1 MARLILKKTLFLAVT
16 AALFIFN
23 GCKDKEET
31 VTVSKVSIVPASL
44 TLPVGESF
52 TLTVTVTPENATDK
66 TVKWSS
72 SNNAVATVDTRGVV
86 TAAASGTANITA
98 TSTDGSKTAVCAVT
112 VELATVSVNSI
123 ALDATALSLFVGQT
137 HDALTVSFT
146 PENASIQ
153 TVTWSSN
160 YPNIV
165 FVDVETGAIAAIV
178 AGEAI
183 ITATSVAGAKTAS
196 CTVTVAER
204 SLTGIAVTT
213 QPTQK
218 NYLVNDRFDPAGMV
232 VTGAYDYGDPEA
244 LTITDAHLTY
254 DFSSPGTKT
263 VTITVDGQTA
273 QVTDITVTAPTLAQ
287 SIAAAMTAGTPTTI
301 TLYADESLA
310 PTALNTAD
318 TDITLVSDGPERTV
332 TLSSNGSL
340 FTLTNG
346 AQLTLGNGVTL
357 KGLGI
362 DNANTGSLITI
373 NAGTLTMNSG
383 SKLTDNW
390 KNGDNGSAVWVMD
403 NGTTLTATQA
413 YFIMN
418 GGTITGNKA
427 TTQGAVFVKGLFTM
441 NGGTISNNSVTN
453 TGVENGR
460 GGGVFNSANGRFV
473 MTGGNITG
481 NTAVIGSGVCLGD
494 GSSFTMT
501 GGAITGNTNSSLG
514 QNDLYITAAGPEGK
528 AKFAGAVT
536 AVVTLH
542 GASNG
547 SGDKSKITQTGEI
560 TGGLTVNIYTSSAG
574 SSDGRTIITSDASY
588 MGTLNTDKITLGN
601 FIFSPP
607 PSPSAIGDSYTLNAS
622 TGNLAMNL

>member
-1 MARLILKKTLFLAVT
+1 
-16 AALFIFN
+16 
-23 GCKDKEET
+23 
-31 VTVSKVSIVPASL
+31 
-44 TLPVGESF
+44 
-52 TLTVTVTPENATDK
+52 
-66 TVKWSS
+66 
-72 SNNAVATVDTRGVV
+72 
-86 TAAASGTANITA
+86 
-98 TSTDGSKTAVCAVT
+98 
-112 VELATVSVNSI
+112 VSVNSI